1 MTREQPQGKADL
13 QEHTK
18 VSDSEIVRKVLQAIG
33 NPPREVYAPSDDSFL
48 ILNSIPACTMAG
60 KTVLDLG
67 TGSGILGLY
76 CTMHR
81 ALVTVSDI
89 DELALQH
96 TRKAADLLGA
106 ELNYVKSDIFSN
118 IHESYDFVLFNPPYL
133 PSVTVK
139 DKTVDGGPMGTDLIR
154 RFLQELPNHLKND
167 GAAFLLV
174 SSLNNTLA
182 FINEHSEFDCCQ
194 VANRRL
200 FFEELQV
207 LRVRVRN
214 SLARQ

>member
-1 MTREQPQGKADL
+1 LREHIQA
-13 QEHTK
+13 
-18 VSDSEIVRKVLQAIG
+18 SDSEIVRKVLHAIG
-33 NPPREVYAPSDDSFL
+33 NPPKEVYSPSDDSFL
-48 ILNSIPACTMAG
+48 MMNSIPTRAIAG
-60 KTVLDLG
+60 KSVLDLG

-76 CTMHR
+76 CAMHR

-96 TRKAADLLGA
+96 TRKAAELLGA
-106 ELNYVKSDIFSN
+106 ELSFVKSDIFSN
-118 IHESYDFVLFNPPYL
+118 IRESYDFVLFNAPYL
-133 PSVTVK
+133 PSMTVE
-139 DKTVDGGPMGTDLIR
+139 DKTVDGGPMGSDVIR
-154 RFLQELPNHLKND
+154 RFLLELPNHLNND

-182 FINEHSEFDCCQ
+182 FIEEHSEFECCQ
-194 VANRRL
+194 VARRPL